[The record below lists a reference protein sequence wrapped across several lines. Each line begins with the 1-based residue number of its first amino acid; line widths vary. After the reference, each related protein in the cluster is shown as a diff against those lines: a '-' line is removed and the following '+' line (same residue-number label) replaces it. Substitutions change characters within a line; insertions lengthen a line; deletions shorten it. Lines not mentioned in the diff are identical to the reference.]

1 MSSTKAVNIKRGQ
14 ALIHEDQLWIVHD
27 NEIVA
32 KGNKGSYMKL
42 KLKHFKNG
50 NVVDFRLN
58 VNDKVETPFVEDQTF
73 EYLYRDGSGYI
84 VMHTETFDQIPIS
97 ADLMPEADK
106 YLKGN
111 EQLACK
117 LLDGQIVGVELPNTV
132 ELEVAEA
139 PPVVKGATATNQ
151 NKEVIMETGY
161 KVRVPPF
168 ISVGEVLKIDTRTGD
183 YISRS

>member
-14 ALIHEDQLWIVHD
+14 VLIHEDQLWIVHD

-32 KGNKGSYMKL
+32 KGNKGSNMKH
-42 KLKHFKNG
+42 KLKHFKTG
-50 NVVDFRLN
+50 NVADFRLN

-73 EYLYRDGSGYI
+73 EYLYHDGSGYI
-84 VMHTETFDQIPIS
+84 VMNTETFDQIPIS

-106 YLKGN
+106 YLTGN
-111 EQLACK
+111 EKLACK

-151 NKEVIMETGY
+151 NKEVVMETGY

-183 YISRS
+183 YISRG